1 MVAPIFVVLG
11 IFGGIVALPNSIDP
25 ASLAELRSDS
35 YAIVG
40 TSELMKLDEAKLF
53 YPEVR
58 AEYIYGGLT
67 WDSFKPRIAV
77 TASARGDLWAGAGV
91 DYEKYWS
98 IGNDKAFFIA
108 GSFLPGLYKQG
119 QIDLGS
125 VIEFRSQLEIGIV
138 QKGGWRLSAY
148 IEHRSNA
155 SISRFNPGIEAFG
168 ANFGFNL

>member
-25 ASLAELRSDS
+25 ASLAELHSDS

-40 TSELMKLDEAKLF
+40 TSELIKLSDRELF
-53 YPEVR
+53 YPEIR

-67 WDSFKPRIAV
+67 WDCFKPRIAV

-98 IGNDKAFFIA
+98 ISNDKALFVA
-108 GSFLPGLYKQG
+108 LSFLPGLYKQG
-119 QIDLGS
+119 EINLGS
-125 VIEFRSQLEIGIV
+125 TIEFRSQFEVGIV
-138 QKGGWRLSAY
+138 QRDGWRLSAY

-155 SISRFNPGIEAFG
+155 SIGRTNPGIEAFG
-168 ANFGFNL
+168 ANLGFTL